1 MILFDIDTIKSR
13 TIFVISRYIKK
24 SYIVNNPTSF
34 RDPIGVKPP
43 LVASDHSRKRELLN
57 EIKEFDSTWRAYIG
71 SKESKLDEELC
82 KQVIMSLADLEKRID
97 TETLTL
103 TDMIFYDKR
112 PLFVADPKPLPNHLI
127 GIIVN
132 TEPSVSRQ
140 RERTAVV
147 TAINTSMVIHLEED
161 TNLNS
166 QILALATLTNGVL
179 ISLSEDKFIR

>member
-1 MILFDIDTIKSR
+1 
-13 TIFVISRYIKK
+13 
-24 SYIVNNPTSF
+24 
-34 RDPIGVKPP
+34 
-43 LVASDHSRKRELLN
+43 
-57 EIKEFDSTWRAYIG
+57 
-71 SKESKLDEELC
+71 
-82 KQVIMSLADLEKRID
+82 MSLADLEKRID
-97 TETLTL
+97 SETLTL

-112 PLFVADPKPLPNHLI
+112 RLFVADPKPLPNHLI

-132 TEPSVSRQ
+132 TEPSKSRQ

-147 TAINTSMVIHLEED
+147 TAINTSMVIHMEED